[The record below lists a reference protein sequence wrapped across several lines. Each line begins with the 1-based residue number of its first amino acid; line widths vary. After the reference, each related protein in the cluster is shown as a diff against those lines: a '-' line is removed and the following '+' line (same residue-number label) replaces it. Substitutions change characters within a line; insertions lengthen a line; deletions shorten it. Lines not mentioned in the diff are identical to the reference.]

1 MGLFSSIFGSGSKA
15 AYDTSGI
22 AASTAR
28 AEDAWKNFQDTSVA
42 ANQPFLTSGT
52 AANTRLAD
60 LLGLSGNTGMEG
72 FGSLGNTFSQSNL
85 ANDTGYQF
93 RLGEGQKAIERAA
106 SAGGSLASPST
117 AKALMAYN
125 QGLASDEFGNA
136 FNRDLQSRSTLFN
149 MLSGLSGSGQQAVGT
164 QADINQIGTAART
177 GNDMALQQ
185 AILGSYQA
193 KSAATQG
200 AWNNL
205 INVGTKLATASM
217 GAPAAAASDRRVKDN
232 IKALGTKGGHKWYEF
247 SYKGSPKRYRGVM
260 AQDVMRTNPDAVVD
274 INGTLHV
281 KYGALGLSME
291 EV

>member
-15 AYDTSGI
+15 AYDTSGVA
-22 AASTAR
+22 AASGR
-28 AEDAWKNFQDTSVA
+28 AEDAWKQFQDISNQ
-42 ANQPFLTSGT
+42 ANEPYLTSG
-52 AANTRLAD
+52 ASAQTRLAD
-60 LLGLSGNTGMEG
+60 LLGLTQNQTAAGY
-72 FGSLGNTFSQSNL
+72 GSLGANFAPTDL
-85 ANDTGYQF
+85 ASDEGYQF

-106 SAGGSLASPST
+106 SAGGSLASPAT

-125 QGLASDEFGNA
+125 QGLASDEYGNA
-136 FNRDLQSRSTLFN
+136 FNRNLQSQSSLYN

-193 KSAATQG
+193 KNAATQG

-205 INVGTKLATASM
+205 INVGTKIGTAAIM
-217 GAPAAAASDRRVKDN
+217 ASDRRVKDN
-232 IKALGTKGGHKWYEF
+232 IKALGIKGGHKWYEF

-281 KYGALGLSME
+281 NYGALGLNME